1 MMTKTI
7 SQKYQAEIKIQRSR
21 FIAVLYPVQDAAE
34 VRSLLLEHNH
44 HYADATHNCYAYVLG
59 AKQETTYYADA
70 GEPSGTAGKPILN
83 ELLRNDLTNIL
94 AVVTRY
100 FGGIKLGVKG
110 LIEAYGEAV
119 ATVIAASELQELRIW
134 KHLSVTCDYP
144 SFEALKHKAEEWEA
158 IISKVAY
165 LEQVSFD
172 LAIPEENWEPVLEI
186 MDGYIRTSRLNY
198 IQKDKGKI

>member
-21 FIAVLYPVQDAAE
+21 FIATVYPVQDAAE
-34 VRSLLLEHNH
+34 IKNLLLEHH
-44 HYADATHNCYAYVLG
+44 HLYADATHNCYAYVLG

>member
-21 FIAVLYPVQDAAE
+21 FIATVYPVQDAAE
-34 VRSLLLEHNH
+34 IKNLLLEHH
-44 HYADATHNCYAYVLG
+44 HLYADATHNCYAYVLG

-100 FGGIKLGVKG
+100 YGGIKLGVKG

-144 SFEALKHKAEEWEA
+144 SFEAIKHKAEEWEA

>member
-1 MMTKTI
+1 MTKTI

-21 FIAVLYPVQDAAE
+21 FIATVYPVQDAAE
-34 VRSLLLEHNH
+34 IKNLLLEHH
-44 HYADATHNCYAYVLG
+44 HLYADATHNCYAYVLG